1 MTRHKCFVC
10 GAWRNGYCIKVTPL
24 THASIEA
31 VLRAQGRDTEVTMGG
46 HVCRETCYTDEMVE
60 RRRRDHSFD
69 STECSWVST
78 RRLCRARGSSSRQWH
93 RVIGIFSSEDA
104 VLSCC
109 EQLTSA
115 ISAILGRSWRLG
127 WFGYRSFTTARAAGQ
142 APPPKG
148 RAHHV
153 GGQLV
158 RVRPACPTH
167 TLPARPPA
175 TNHSE
180 ACDDR
185 AVSYGVDAA
194 RSIPSSAATLPS
206 PSSLSHCSPPRC
218 SC

>member
-24 THASIEA
+24 TQASIEA

-115 ISAILGRSWRLG
+115 ISAILGRSWRLAAALL
-127 WFGYRSFTTARAAGQ
+127 SMAQAVTARVVQMDGLLVAFHDTCVLAC
-142 APPPKG
+142 
-148 RAHHV
+148 HHV
-153 GGQLV
+153 PM
-158 RVRPACPTH
+158 R
-167 TLPARPPA
+167 
-175 TNHSE
+175 
-180 ACDDR
+180 
-185 AVSYGVDAA
+185 
-194 RSIPSSAATLPS
+194 
-206 PSSLSHCSPPRC
+206 
-218 SC
+218 